1 MRAPVLVALL
11 LFTGCASR
19 KAATAQHRE
28 VMDALVA
35 QREALAELRHAL
47 AGLESE
53 QLALHAR
60 QDEMVREVSQGI
72 APPPADSEVE
82 SLADRLDGIQASLD
96 DLRAARPAAPTD
108 GVKPGRP
115 DPRLVHR
122 MTIDG
127 ASARGPATAKV
138 TVVACSDFQCPFCAR
153 AAPTLDQLAE
163 IYGEELRIVFK
174 HNPLPM
180 HPRALTAAKAAE
192 AAGKQGKFWEM
203 YGKLFE
209 NIKALSDADVEGYA
223 KELKLDIKQWKVDM
237 ASTSVKDRIDADKK
251 QAKEL
256 GATGTPAFFINGKH
270 LSGAQPIEKFKSAI
284 DAEIVEAD
292 KLIAAGTSRA
302 GLYAELMAKA
312 TPGVGLGR

>member
-1 MRAPVLVALL
+1 MRVPVVLALL
-11 LFTGCASR
+11 LVTGCASH
-19 KAATAQHRE
+19 KAATVQHRE

-53 QLALHAR
+53 QLALRAR

-72 APPPADSEVE
+72 APPPADGEVE

-96 DLRAARPAAPTD
+96 DLRAARPAAPSD
-108 GVKPGRP
+108 AVKPGRP
-115 DPRLVHR
+115 DPRLVYR

-180 HPRALTAAKAAE
+180 HPRALPAAKAAE
-192 AAGKQGKFWEM
+192 AAGKQGKFWPM
-203 YGKLFE
+203 HDKLFA
-209 NIKALSDADVEGYA
+209 NARDLTDAQFSV
-223 KELKLDIKQWKVDM
+223 W
-237 ASTSVKDRIDADKK
+237 AS
-251 QAKEL
+251 EL
-256 GATGTPAFFINGKH
+256 GLDVARFERDMNDAKMDERVRKQSEQCIKLGARGTPSFFVNGRF
-270 LSGAQPIEKFKSAI
+270 LSGAQPVESFRALIDEEAI
-284 DAEIVEAD
+284 KADAKLKKGVSRKKLYDAIMKGGLD
-292 KLIAAGTSRA
+292 K
-302 GLYAELMAKA
+302 
-312 TPGVGLGR
+312 V